1 MTRHIAITLAAA
13 LAAGA
18 CASGTRVESAGEIAP
33 ATPMNGAVLPAGTTM
48 RVRLNESVGTRSSHE
63 GDQFSATVT
72 EAVRASNGVDAVP
85 EGSML
90 FGRVTGLHSAN
101 VPGEHAVI
109 RLAFDS
115 VRIRGES
122 YPFDGMI
129 SDVNVTS
136 EQTDPT
142 KAGVAKE
149 AGVGAIAGAA
159 LGAII
164 GGAELSKI
172 ITGGLL
178 GAAAGTVISL
188 GTGSTQSVI
197 PSGTRMT
204 VRSTDT
210 VRLR

>member
-1 MTRHIAITLAAA
+1 MTRQIAIALAAA

-48 RVRLNESVGTRSSHE
+48 RVRLNESVGTRSSHD
-63 GDQFSATVT
+63 GDQFTATVT

-85 EGSML
+85 IGSML

-101 VPGEHAVI
+101 VPGEQAVI

-115 VRIRGES
+115 VRIRGLS
-122 YPFDGMI
+122 YPFDGQI
-129 SDVNVTS
+129 SDVHVTS

-142 KAGVAKE
+142 KASVAKE

-159 LGAII
+159 LGAIV

-197 PSGTRMT
+197 PEGTRMT
-204 VRSTDT
+204 VRSMDV

>member
-13 LAAGA
+13 LVAGA

-33 ATPMNGAVLPAGTTM
+33 ATPMNGAVLPSGTTM

-85 EGSML
+85 VGSML
-90 FGRVTGLHSAN
+90 FGHVTGLHSAN
-101 VPGEHAVI
+101 LPGEQSVI

-115 VRIRGES
+115 VRIRGTS
-122 YPFDGMI
+122 YPFDGQI
-129 SDVNVTS
+129 ADVKVSS

-142 KAGVAKE
+142 KASVAKE

-197 PSGTRMT
+197 PEGTRMT
-204 VRSTDT
+204 VRSMDT

>member
-1 MTRHIAITLAAA
+1 

-33 ATPMNGAVLPAGTTM
+33 ALPMNGAVLPAGTTM
-48 RVRLNESVGTRSSHE
+48 RVQLNESVGTRSSHE
-63 GDQFSATVT
+63 GDPFSATVT

-85 EGSML
+85 VGSML
-90 FGRVTGLHSAN
+90 YGRVTGLHPAN
-101 VPGEHAVI
+101 VPGEQSVI

-115 VRIRGES
+115 VRIRGEA
-122 YPFDGMI
+122 YPFDGTI
-129 SDVNVTS
+129 SDVRVAT

-142 KAGVAKE
+142 KASVAKD

-159 LGAII
+159 LGVII
-164 GGAELSKI
+164 GGAELGKI

-197 PSGTRMT
+197 PSGTRMS

>member
-1 MTRHIAITLAAA
+1 MTRYIAITLAAA

-33 ATPMNGAVLPAGTTM
+33 ATPMNGAVLPAGTTL

-63 GDQFSATVT
+63 GDQFTTVVT

-90 FGRVTGLHSAN
+90 FGHVSGLHSAN

-122 YPFDGMI
+122 YPFDGTI
-129 SDVNVTS
+129 SDVNVTR

-142 KAGVAKE
+142 TAGVAKE

-159 LGAII
+159 LGVII

-204 VRSTDT
+204 VRSTET
-210 VRLR
+210 VRMR

>member
-1 MTRHIAITLAAA
+1 MTRYIAITLAAA
-13 LAAGA
+13 FAAGA

-33 ATPMNGAVLPAGTTM
+33 ATPMNGAVLPAGTTL

-63 GDQFSATVT
+63 GDQFTTVVT

-90 FGRVTGLHSAN
+90 FGHVSGLHSAN

-122 YPFDGMI
+122 YPFDAMI
-129 SDVNVTS
+129 SDVNVTR

-142 KAGVAKE
+142 TAGVAKE

-159 LGAII
+159 LGVII

-204 VRSTDT
+204 VRSTET
-210 VRLR
+210 VRMR

>member
-1 MTRHIAITLAAA
+1 MTRHIAVTLAAA
-13 LAAGA
+13 LAVGA

-48 RVRLNESVGTRSSHE
+48 RVRLNESVGTRTSHE

-90 FGRVTGLHSAN
+90 FGRVTGLHAAN

-115 VRIRGES
+115 VRIRGQS

>member
-129 SDVNVTS
+129 SDVNVMS

>member
-13 LAAGA
+13 FAAGA

-33 ATPMNGAVLPAGTTM
+33 ATPMSGAVLPAGTTM

-63 GDQFSATVT
+63 GDQFTTMVT

-90 FGRVTGLHSAN
+90 FGHVSGLHSAN

-129 SDVNVTS
+129 SDVNVTR

-142 KAGVAKE
+142 TAGVAKE

-159 LGAII
+159 LGVII

-188 GTGSTQSVI
+188 GPGSTQSVI

-204 VRSTDT
+204 VRSTET

>member
-101 VPGEHAVI
+101 VPGERAVI

-129 SDVNVTS
+129 SDVNVMS